1 MPWTQRYD
9 RLDGVNPSGVQA
21 PLPVNF
27 TAFTEKQI
35 QELNETLSSAA
46 VKQRQQSG
54 RNLSYIEGWW
64 AIREAN
70 RIFGFGAWDQE
81 IVEIK
86 CVSERERKIGR
97 DKKDGWGVS
106 YVARVRI
113 TVADIEREGVGAG
126 HGIDVDLGL
135 AHESAVKEA
144 ATDAMKRAFMTFGN
158 QFGLALYDKDQ
169 NSVEDKPLSTESVST
184 EADKVN
190 ETFINKLMDKMQEC
204 GIDSNGIKTL
214 KHILNVQEFD
224 QVREPIRDK
233 LIANLTAAYA
243 EKLNAGQNSKGEQVV
258 EIITKK
264 LEESTASLQ
273 EAASAAFD

>member
-1 MPWTQRYD
+1 
-9 RLDGVNPSGVQA
+9 VQA

-64 AIREAN
+64 VIREAN

-169 NSVEDKPLSTESVST
+169 SSVEDKPLSTESVST

-190 ETFINKLMDKMQEC
+190 ETFINRLMDKMQEC

>member
-1 MPWTQRYD
+1 M
-9 RLDGVNPSGVQA
+9 NI
-21 PLPVNF
+21 N
-27 TAFTEKQI
+27 AFTEKQI

-70 RIFGFGAWDQE
+70 RIFGFGAWDQK
-81 IVEIK
+81 IIEIK

-106 YVARVRI
+106 YVARVLI
-113 TVADIEREGVGAG
+113 NVAGVEREGVGAG

-144 ATDAMKRAFMTFGN
+144 ATDAMKRALMTFGN
-158 QFGLALYDKDQ
+158 QFGLALYDKDH
-169 NSVEDKPLSTESVST
+169 NSVEDKPLSTEGVSA

-190 ETFINKLMDKMQEC
+190 EAFINKLMDKMQEC

-224 QVREPIRDK
+224 QVRDSIRDK
-233 LIANLTAAYA
+233 LIANLTPAYA

-258 EIITKK
+258 EIISRQ
-264 LEESTASLQ
+264 LEESTAGLK